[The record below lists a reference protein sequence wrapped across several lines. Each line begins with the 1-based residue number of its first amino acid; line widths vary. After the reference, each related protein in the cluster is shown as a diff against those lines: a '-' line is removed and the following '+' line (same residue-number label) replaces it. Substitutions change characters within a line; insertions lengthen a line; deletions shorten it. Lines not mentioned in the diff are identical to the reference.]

1 MRTLFFIC
9 CLAAATSVS
18 AQKPSTPD
26 SVPKTS
32 LKNLATA
39 GRLWRSLPDTVV
51 TGDDAAPIDRM
62 PNAITAKPVPPV
74 FRGNNGRGFDVYESQ
89 LDGMPILMPDSA
101 NKASLNYGSVKKVPG
116 VYLVPGSKMYK
127 VPKAGGRREP

>member
-9 CLAAATSVS
+9 CLAAVTTAS
-18 AQKPSTPD
+18 AQKPATPG
-26 SVPKTS
+26 SVPKD
-32 LKNLATA
+32 LPKNLATA
-39 GRLWRSLPDTVV
+39 GRFFRSLPDTVV
-51 TGDDAAPIDRM
+51 TGNDAAPIDRM

-116 VYLVPGSKMYK
+116 VYQVPGPKIYRL
-127 VPKAGGRREP
+127 PKAGVQREP